1 MPTPCVTRGRH
12 ALHQHRRVRQRHP
25 QQLPRPMGHV
35 HGLQGR
41 LQLLLRCGLRGRRR
55 QLLRAAALAAALA
68 AAALATPSH
77 PAAISP
83 AAARRGGGGCTQGG
97 RVDRGGCGGSRGSCV
112 GGGSTLKIT
121 RMCDVTSPCCCRLGL
136 CSVSARR
143 FSQPAILGGFTFS
156 REALRQTVLPKKG
169 ANSGS

>member
-1 MPTPCVTRGRH
+1 MHAHLGTQLRPLRDGLRLGQVRLPTED
-12 ALHQHRRVRQRHP
+12 RRVHRPTRA
-25 QQLPRPMGHV
+25 QLP
-35 HGLQGR
+35 
-41 LQLLLRCGLRGRRR
+41 LRSADLHARRVP
-55 QLLRAAALAAALA
+55 LALASARSAALA